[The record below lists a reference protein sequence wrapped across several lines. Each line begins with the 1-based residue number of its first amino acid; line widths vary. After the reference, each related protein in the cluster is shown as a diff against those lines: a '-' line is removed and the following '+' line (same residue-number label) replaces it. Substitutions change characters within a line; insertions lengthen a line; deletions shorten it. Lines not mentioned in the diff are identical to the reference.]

1 MDDPLIIDTE
11 LLEGRFYVHY
21 KIVNMMAIMQI
32 ICFGVFTFV
41 ITSCRVL
48 QTSCPSELA
57 RDKHKWENRKKAI
70 EHYNLDL
77 KASQDFYLIE
87 SSVGWNLGHW
97 GCFYLGD
104 STYCFSQPDPIKPI
118 EFKPFVY
125 DDFIVESLKEGNI
138 DTLLVLS
145 KSPDHKIVSPA
156 TSFILIRY
164 VNGVY
169 EEYQMN
175 AFTVNP
181 ELPPDDL

>member
-1 MDDPLIIDTE
+1 MDDLLIIDTE
-11 LLEGRFYVHY
+11 LPEERLYLHY
-21 KIVNMMAIMQI
+21 KITNMKTIMRSI
-32 ICFGVFTFV
+32 YFWVFTFI
-41 ITSCRVL
+41 ITSCGLL
-48 QTSCPSELA
+48 QTTYPNELT

-77 KASQDFYLIE
+77 KASRVFYLIE
-87 SSVGWNLGHW
+87 STVGWNLGHW

-104 STYCFSQPDPIKPI
+104 STYCFSQPDPLKPI
-118 EFKPFVY
+118 EYKPFVY

-138 DTLLVLS
+138 DTLFALS
-145 KSPDHKIVSPA
+145 KSPVHKIVSPA
-156 TSFILIRY
+156 TNFILIRY

-175 AFTVNP
+175 AFTVNQ